1 MKLVIA
7 GDHSS
12 IDLKQA
18 LKEHLEARGH
28 EVTDLGAHTTQS
40 TDYPVWGRLAGE
52 AVVRGDAELGIVICG
67 TGVGISIAA
76 NKVRGVR
83 AACVS
88 EPFSAQMS
96 RRHNDANVLALGA
109 RVVGV
114 DLAKMIVDSWLDA
127 EFEAGGRHSHRVG
140 LITEIDEEYRAH

>member
-1 MKLVIA
+1 
-7 GDHSS
+7 
-12 IDLKQA
+12 
-18 LKEHLEARGH
+18 
-28 EVTDLGAHTTQS
+28 
-40 TDYPVWGRLAGE
+40 
-52 AVVRGDAELGIVICG
+52 
-67 TGVGISIAA
+67 
-76 NKVRGVR
+76 RGVR

>member
-1 MKLVIA
+1 MKLAVG

-12 IDLKQA
+12 IDLKRA
-18 LKEHLEARGH
+18 VREHLEQLGH
-28 EVTDLGAHTTQS
+28 EVTDLGAHS
-40 TDYPVWGRLAGE
+40 RESSDYPVWGRLVGE
-52 AVVRGDAELGIVICG
+52 AVVCGDAELGIAICG

-76 NKVRGVR
+76 NKVLGVR

-96 RRHNDANVLALGA
+96 RRHNNANVLAFGA

-114 DLAKMIVDSWLDA
+114 DLALMIVDSWLAA
-127 EFEAGGRHSHRVG
+127 EFEAGGRHAHRVQ
-140 LITEIDEEYRAH
+140 LITDMEA